1 MRMLLAVLS
10 ACVLASCGGGGGGD
24 AGGSG
29 STPPP
34 YAVALETDAIGIPQ
48 GSSGRLLVNV
58 TRQAGFTDDV
68 SVTLDSPPAGLH
80 AGAMTVPP
88 TRTQGTLEI
97 QVDPDAQLQASTV
110 RVLAQSG
117 SSSVAVTATVT
128 VSAAVPGSQ
137 DLIAQALEAAQIDYP
152 TSLVYRAY
160 ALFGDSRLPP
170 AYQSAGPIYEDR
182 GLFVDAADPSLPAAT
197 QDLLRPFLV
206 RPAHADSIFNQSG
219 GAAPQRARRAAAGTT
234 GSPCPDGTVA
244 TATNWRSE
252 ASLKAPFQVW
262 IQCSTDPAADDY
274 DLAKAVALIDG
285 IWKDMTKLMGPP
297 VPDAGGPD
305 EGGDPDI
312 DFYLVG
318 SGEVFTRGGGSQKL
332 ADPNVLAYELS
343 SPPFNNNT
351 SSGFL
356 VLDRGHLYE
365 AAFKSE
371 LVHEFFH
378 ALQEAYNQTIAFTSG
393 PNGSG
398 EYWYTEASAVWA
410 QTDFAR
416 ETSGSEVHT
425 KLFPRIYQK
434 IRSPLHLS
442 GKGLSLY
449 ASYIFP
455 FFMQQKTGGDAIV
468 QQSWAKLRGVNGFD
482 AGNQALNT
490 VFDFTTNFH
499 LFAIENYNTDLPGVL
514 DEGKRYI
521 ALDSKFP
528 DNVTPTLAEDQ
539 PLSQKVKL
547 TPTVD
552 IAALRAAYYRYKVTS
567 DQIKKVIFTFDE
579 ISKDGLDIDGL
590 VEIEGQQNWQKND
603 YTGRTEVKFCL
614 DKPEEK
620 LHQIVLVLSNHN
632 VPLTQVTGKL
642 KVQASTVPCG
652 GSFSGSADSTF
663 GPYTMHAEVSYD
675 IDDTRST
682 DAQGVYLPSGTVSFT
697 ADASTG
703 CVVTPGSQ
711 DIQPSE
717 GQLVIDFTQNPPT
730 YKVQGITV
738 WAGTYHCNGGSIQ
751 AGAGGIW
758 LGDTSSAGGAAS
770 GTVTENGTL
779 VQGSNAPPGYTFSW
793 KLKRE

>member
-1 MRMLLAVLS
+1 MRILLAALC
-10 ACVLASCGGGGGGD
+10 AFTLASCGGGGGGASD
-24 AGGSG
+24 AGGGG
-29 STPPP
+29 SPPRFTL
-34 YAVALETDAIGIPQ
+34 ALDSDALSVAQ
-48 GSSGRLLVNV
+48 GSSARALVNV
-58 TRQAGFTDDV
+58 TRQAGFADDV

-80 AGAMTVPP
+80 AHALTMPA
-88 TRTQGTLEI
+88 TRSQGVFEI
-97 QVDPDAQLQASTV
+97 QVDPDAPLQVLTLRV
-110 RVLAQSG
+110 RAQSG

-128 VSAAVPGSQ
+128 VSASVPGSQ
-137 DLIAQALEAAQIDYP
+137 ELIAQALEAGQIDYP

-160 ALFGDSRLPP
+160 ALFGDSQLPP
-170 AYQSAGPIYEDR
+170 AYQSAGPIHEDR
-182 GLFVDAADPSLPAAT
+182 GLFIDATDLGLPAAT
-197 QDLLRPFLV
+197 QDLLRPFIV
-206 RPAHADSIFNQSG
+206 RPAHATSIFNQR
-219 GAAPQRARRAAAGTT
+219 GAAVPQRARRAAAGTT
-234 GSPCPDGTVA
+234 GTPCPDGTIA

-262 IQCSTDPAADDY
+262 IQCGTDPAADDY
-274 DLAKAVALIDG
+274 DLAKAVALIEG

-318 SGEVFTRGGGSQKL
+318 SGQVFTRGSGAQKL
-332 ADPNVLAYELS
+332 ADPSVLAYELS

-356 VLDRGHLYE
+356 VLNRGRLYD
-365 AAFKSE
+365 AGFKSQV
-371 LVHEFFH
+371 VHEFFH
-378 ALQEAYNQTIAFTSG
+378 ALQDAYNQKLSFTAG
-393 PNGSG
+393 PNGSS

-416 ETSGSEVHT
+416 ETTADVHT
-425 KLFPRIYQK
+425 LFTRFYQK
-434 IRSPLHLS
+434 LRSPLHLS
-442 GKGLSLY
+442 GRGLSIY

-468 QQSWAKLRGVNGFD
+468 QQSWANLRGVEGFD
-482 AGNQALNT
+482 AANQALNAL
-490 VFDFTTNFH
+490 FDFTSNFR

-521 ALDSKFP
+521 AFDAKFP
-528 DNVTPTLAEDQ
+528 DNATPTLAEDQ

-590 VEIEGQQNWQKND
+590 VEIEGQDWQKND

-620 LHQIVLVLSNHN
+620 LHEIVLVLSNHS
-632 VPLTQVTGKL
+632 VPLAQTVTGKL
-642 KVQASTVPCG
+642 KVQSSTVPCD

-663 GPYTMHAEVSYD
+663 GGYTMHAEVSYD

-697 ADASTG
+697 ADPSTG

-711 DIQPSE
+711 DIQPAE
-717 GQLVIDFTQNPPT
+717 GQLVIDFTQDPPT

-738 WAGTYHCNGGSIQ
+738 WVGTYTCNGGSMQ

-758 LGDTSSAGGAAS
+758 LGDTSSPGGAAT
-770 GTVTENGTL
+770 GTVTDNGTQI
-779 VQGSNAPPGYTFSW
+779 QGSNAPIGYTFAW
-793 KLKRE
+793 RLKRE